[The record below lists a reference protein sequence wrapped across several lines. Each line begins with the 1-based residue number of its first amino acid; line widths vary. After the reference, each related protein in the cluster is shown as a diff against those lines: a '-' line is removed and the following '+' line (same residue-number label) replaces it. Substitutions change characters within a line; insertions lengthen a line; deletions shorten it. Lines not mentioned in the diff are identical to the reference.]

1 MCYRLQ
7 MMADSRPRAKEVS
20 VADYFHQWLKLKFG
34 SDRLVVEM
42 AYNIVDG
49 LRRYEVTTPPPSR
62 C

>member
-1 MCYRLQ
+1 